1 MHGSNYS
8 KETGQKKE
16 EESHERCA
24 IKADRKLS
32 LKQNTRSCLLQNTLE
47 PTQCMGASYA
57 PHYEKTKA
65 EEPESHRPL
74 SFLYNRTFSTKHTL
88 APKMVICTQC
98 MGAIYTSP
106 SQTSI

>member
-1 MHGSNYS
+1 MGAIIVKKPAKKKKKKAMKDVPSKQTENCPSNKIQDLVYYR
-8 KETGQKKE
+8 TP
-16 EESHERCA
+16 
-24 IKADRKLS
+24 
-32 LKQNTRSCLLQNTLE
+32 LE
-47 PTQCMGASYA
+47 PTQCMSARFA

-88 APKMVICTQC
+88 APNMVICTEC